1 MNKCFVVGVLIQI
14 LSVLVSLKKKKK
26 NRQGQSNQK

>member
-26 NRQGQSNQK
+26 RQGQSNQK